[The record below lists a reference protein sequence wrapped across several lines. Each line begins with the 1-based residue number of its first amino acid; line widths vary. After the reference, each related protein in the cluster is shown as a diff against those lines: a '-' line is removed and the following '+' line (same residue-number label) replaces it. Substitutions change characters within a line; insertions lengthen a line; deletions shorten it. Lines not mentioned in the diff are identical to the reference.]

1 MRVNEETTIAIPADP
16 NDPED
21 FYVSIAGLKRGLMG
35 REVRLLRRRL
45 GMSQDEFAKAY
56 GIPLSSIRQYEIGRH
71 MPPPAVRAYL
81 KAISAEPEAVRRA
94 LTGKAAT
101 AFDIKDVQAA

>member
-1 MRVNEETTIAIPADP
+1 MNEEITIVIPADP

-21 FYVSIAGLKRGLMG
+21 FDVSIAGLKRGLMG

-56 GIPLSSIRQYEIGRH
+56 GIPLSSVRQYEIGRH

-94 LTGKAAT
+94 LTGKAAK
-101 AFDIKDVQAA
+101 AFEIQDVQAA

>member
-1 MRVNEETTIAIPADP
+1 MRVNEEITIVIPADP

-21 FYVSIAGLKRGLMG
+21 FDVSIAGLKRGLMG

-56 GIPLSSIRQYEIGRH
+56 GIPLSSVRQYEIGRH

-94 LTGKAAT
+94 LTGKAAK
-101 AFDIKDVQAA
+101 AFEIQDVQSA

>member
-1 MRVNEETTIAIPADP
+1 MNEETMIAIPADP

-21 FYVSIAGLKRGLMG
+21 FDVSVAGLKRGLMG

-56 GIPLSSIRQYEIGRH
+56 GIPASSIRQYEIGRH

-81 KAISAEPEAVRRA
+81 KVIEAEPERVRRA
-94 LTGKAAT
+94 LAGAAK
-101 AFDIKDVQAA
+101 AFDIPDVQAA

>member
-1 MRVNEETTIAIPADP
+1 MNEETTIAIPADP

-21 FYVSIAGLKRGLMG
+21 FDVSVAGLKRGLMG

-45 GMSQDEFAKAY
+45 GMSQGEFAQAY
-56 GIPLSSIRQYEIGRH
+56 GIPASSIRQYEIGRH

-81 KAISAEPEAVRRA
+81 KAISAEPEAVRQA
-94 LTGKAAT
+94 LIGEAAKA
-101 AFDIKDVQAA
+101 FEIPDVQAA

>member
-21 FYVSIAGLKRGLMG
+21 FDVRVAGLKRGLIG

-45 GMSQDEFAKAY
+45 GMSQEEFSKAY
-56 GIPLSSIRQYEIGRH
+56 GIPASSVRQYEIGRH

-81 KAISAEPEAVRRA
+81 KAISAEPEAVLRA
-94 LTGKAAT
+94 LTGKEAK
-101 AFDIKDVQAA
+101 AFDIPDVQAA

>member
-1 MRVNEETTIAIPADP
+1 
-16 NDPED
+16 
-21 FYVSIAGLKRGLMG
+21 MG

-45 GMSQDEFAKAY
+45 GMSQDEFAQAY
-56 GIPLSSIRQYEIGRH
+56 GIPASSIRQYEIGRH

-94 LTGKAAT
+94 LTENAAK
-101 AFDIKDVQAA
+101 AFDIRDVEAA